1 MKEITLELSRE
12 ALQLAAQAR
21 PLFPGLTDP
30 EIAVELLLRGLKAG
44 GKEVLHGE
52 VE

>member
-21 PLFPGLTDP
+21 PLFPGLPDP
-30 EIAVELLLRGLKAG
+30 EIAVTLLLRGLKAG
-44 GKEVLHGE
+44 GKEARHGE